1 MLYAERMVYLWL
13 FLWRKFQQDYFKFMF
28 SEFVQKTQYKESY
41 IPSRRYLYAWMKERN
56 YSAVTFHFLQ
66 QMFLLENN
74 FTQQNVFSRL
84 FFCAL
89 RFTFLSFKNFH
100 YNRSENIKCK
110 KKSFKNWTNSLL
122 TAGYNGSCMCFFFLT
137 VYIRRKKIKAFS
149 SQLKCFSIDLFI
161 FSGNVLC
168 SFISCFSFRI
178 NRFRSELSAGIKVM
192 VLKTVTRKMVTD
204 F

>member
-1 MLYAERMVYLWL
+1 MNNTSKCSMLYAERMVYLWL

-28 SEFVQKTQYKESY
+28 SEFAQKTQYKESY
-41 IPSRRYLYAWMKERN
+41 IPSRRYLYAWMEERN

-100 YNRSENIKCK
+100 CNRSENIKCK
-110 KKSFKNWTNSLL
+110 KE
-122 TAGYNGSCMCFFFLT
+122 
-137 VYIRRKKIKAFS
+137 KK
-149 SQLKCFSIDLFI
+149 
-161 FSGNVLC
+161 
-168 SFISCFSFRI
+168 
-178 NRFRSELSAGIKVM
+178 
-192 VLKTVTRKMVTD
+192 VLKIEPIHC
-204 F
+204 